1 MIIHTFAPQS
11 AAPIVW
17 LVGIH
22 TKWLGIDTAYSNLLI
37 YFPET
42 TQAIV
47 VSLRKHT
54 IVHSMPRCYHNE
66 TFPFYFG
73 SSPIHKSSSCRPSMQ
88 PERLLFSTN
97 DHCLPIITLWLV
109 ERAEEYVRPLGKT
122 PGIAYEATGEE
133 LFVWCGLRQF
143 SATLAGSEEFYRI
156 IPRTMFASANN
167 LQKYWCQQWLLKIRW
182 PDSSSK
188 TRFPQWLE

>member
-1 MIIHTFAPQS
+1 MTSWNTHEVTWDRHCLFRPLDLFSRDNTGHCCII
-11 AAPIVW
+11 
-17 LVGIH
+17 
-22 TKWLGIDTAYSNLLI
+22 
-37 YFPET
+37 
-42 TQAIV
+42 TQAHHCLLNAAMLSQRNLSV
-47 VSLRKHT
+47 L
-54 IVHSMPRCYHNE
+54 
-66 TFPFYFG
+66 FG

-122 PGIAYEATGEE
+122 PGIAYEAMGEE
-133 LFVWCGLRQF
+133 LFVQCGLRQF

-167 LQKYWCQQWLLKIRW
+167 LQKYWCQQWLLKMRW
-182 PDSSSK
+182 PDSSYK